1 MLGRRMLTASNL
13 MSLPGQA
20 QKAQPPAQVPKEPRL
35 GVMPVL
41 ELEREDVLAEMLPGH
56 AQSQSFPPNLC
67 PPPPPYSFRM
77 PSTVNMCKH
86 YMQSLRLSMFLIPE
100 EGKLHG

>member
-41 ELEREDVLAEMLPGH
+41 ELEREDVLAEILPGH
-56 AQSQSFPPNLC
+56 AQSQSLPPNPC
-67 PPPPPYSFRM
+67 PPSPTILLQDAFCSEHVQ
-77 PSTVNMCKH
+77 T
-86 YMQSLRLSMFLIPE
+86 
-100 EGKLHG
+100 LHAKFETFHVLNS